1 MVVMQACCMWR
12 CRWMV
17 IVDGRLQQHV
27 ASSTLPPLSTAAAAP
42 GGRYIATMLYAM
54 ARAGA
59 APEAALAPLLAS
71 TKAQLPAFS
80 GQQVANSLWAL
91 ASLGRRDD
99 ELLALVARLMSAP
112 HRPHASPQVCV
123 HGQELG
129 GTCAAAVAQRC
140 M

>member
-1 MVVMQACCMWR
+1 
-12 CRWMV
+12 
-17 IVDGRLQQHV
+17 
-27 ASSTLPPLSTAAAAP
+27 
-42 GGRYIATMLYAM
+42 MLYAM

-59 APEAALAPLLAS
+59 APEAALAPLLAA

-123 HGQELG
+123 WVCVWVG
-129 GTCAAAVAQRC
+129 GCGCGWVCVGVCGCVWVCVGVCGCVGVLPRAGGHLRCCSNAALHVILPDAQPEQC
-140 M
+140 WHLQ